1 MFQGRYKAAVIDG
14 RSGDYFETAST
25 YIHLNPARAGLLKE
39 GEGLKAYRW
48 SSYAGYV
55 GGKRGRPEWLNVD
68 RVLGNLGLRDGS
80 RGRKSYRDY
89 IEGRIRELRTKSGR
103 KAFRTEWKPIRF
115 GWFVG
120 AEEFRD
126 QLLKRLDKAV
136 EGNQRASYS
145 GESIRQ
151 HDEYRAEELI
161 GKGMKCLGIKESDLN
176 GLAKGHNVKCLL
188 AWLAHTRTMAS
199 HQWLSDRLQMGNSIT
214 VSTYIKRVKEA
225 GSGPLCTAKK
235 DLIRTIV

>member
-1 MFQGRYKAAVIDG
+1 MVHPHPKILAPTTR
-14 RSGDYFETAST
+14 
-25 YIHLNPARAGLLKE
+25 HLSHLRLEVVGVGVSPCILKLTQE
-39 GEGLKAYRW
+39 AER
-48 SSYAGYV
+48 
-55 GGKRGRPEWLNVD
+55 R
-68 RVLGNLGLRDGS
+68 
-80 RGRKSYRDY
+80 
-89 IEGRIRELRTKSGR
+89 EGRGMAR
-103 KAFRTEWKPIRF
+103 KARIEYA
-115 GWFVG
+115 G

-176 GLAKGHNVKCLL
+176 GLAKGHDVKCLL

-225 GSGPLCTAKK
+225 GSGPLCIAKK